1 MNLLFPD
8 KFWIQNNKESQ
19 DNKKFHFFLFFYYS
33 TLEHFLSPWH
43 FPRTMGVL
51 ASNIQLVIWLKMRW
65 PIIFLQLFF
74 IVHHSFSIQKFF
86 DKKYVTSNSFAA
98 SANVKKIDSMTTSE
112 PMNKITCSSL
122 CLRDSR
128 EECHA
133 FRVND
138 NNECELIK
146 NPEKLTEKAENC
158 VDETSPVIWT
168 SKDLLPA
175 CKYWK

>member
-1 MNLLFPD
+1 MGTFFCFHDILHVQWVHWVLT
-8 KFWIQNNKESQ
+8 IQS
-19 DNKKFHFFLFFYYS
+19 
-33 TLEHFLSPWH
+33 
-43 FPRTMGVL
+43 
-51 ASNIQLVIWLKMRW
+51 VILLKMRW
-65 PIIFLQLFF
+65 SIILLQIFF

-86 DKKYVTSNSFAA
+86 DKKYVTSNSFSA
-98 SANVKKIDSMTTSE
+98 SADVKKIDSMTTSE

-146 NPEKLTEKAENC
+146 NPEKLTENC
-158 VDETSPVIWT
+158 VDETSPVVIWT
-168 SKDLLPA
+168 SKDVLPPS
-175 CKYWK
+175 CKYGLVNESNFNFQCEILESNIARSARNISED

>member
-1 MNLLFPD
+1 MGTFFCFHGISHVQWVHWVLT
-8 KFWIQNNKESQ
+8 IQS
-19 DNKKFHFFLFFYYS
+19 
-33 TLEHFLSPWH
+33 
-43 FPRTMGVL
+43 
-51 ASNIQLVIWLKMRW
+51 VILLKMRW
-65 PIIFLQLFF
+65 PLILLQIFL

-86 DKKYVTSNSFAA
+86 DKKYVTSNSFA
-98 SANVKKIDSMTTSE
+98 SADVKKLTQSTSE